1 MEARTRRRVQIA
13 EELRGALDRDELSV
27 VYQPVVELS
36 SGRITELEVLARWN
50 NRRFGAVGPDEF
62 ITVAEDMGYV
72 GRIGEHVL
80 REACRALAGWRGD
93 PHLGPPTPRVAVY
106 VSAQTLPGPELP
118 GDASTRSPAE
128 GQGR

>member
-36 SGRITELEVLARWN
+36 SGRITELEVLARCN

-62 ITVAEDMGYV
+62 ITLAEDMGYV
-72 GRIGEHVL
+72 GRNGEHPL
-80 REACRALAGWRGD
+80 RQACRDLAGWRGD
-93 PHLGPPTPRVAVY
+93 PRLAPPGPLVPATVRTQHM
-106 VSAQTLPGPELP
+106 SDPELP
-118 GDASTRSPAE
+118 EQRRPHAE
-128 GQGR
+128 EP

>member
-80 REACRALAGWRGD
+80 REACRALAGGRCD
-93 PHLGPPTPRVAVY
+93 PSLEIDSAPGRERVCKSVWIS
-106 VSAQTLPGPELP
+106 VKPVTLKN
-118 GDASTRSPAE
+118 
-128 GQGR
+128 